1 MRLRLSQDERHAGPE
16 RRLAAAVALGAM
28 LLAILAISFAG
39 VAIHGSDE
47 LVAVAESAAQGE
59 APRAAPDLRTHEE
72 REVEAAVTA
81 NRFATGL
88 SP

>member
-1 MRLRLSQDERHAGPE
+1 MGLRLEHDDRHLSPE

-28 LLAILAISFAG
+28 LVAILAIAAAG
-39 VAIHGSDE
+39 VAIHGSEE
-47 LVAVAESAAQGE
+47 LVALAESAAQG
-59 APRAAPDLRTHEE
+59 APPPMTDDPRSQQE
-72 REVEAAVTA
+72 RDVDAAVTA

>member
-1 MRLRLSQDERHAGPE
+1 MRLRLSHDERNASPE

-39 VAIHGSDE
+39 MAIHGSDE

-59 APRAAPDLRTHEE
+59 APRPVLDTRTAEE
-72 REVEAAVTA
+72 REVDAAVAA

>member
-1 MRLRLSQDERHAGPE
+1 MRLRLRHDERHASPE

-28 LLAILAISFAG
+28 LLAILAISLAG

-59 APRAAPDLRTHEE
+59 APRPALDARTDEE
-72 REVEAAVTA
+72 RAVDAAVAA

>member
-1 MRLRLSQDERHAGPE
+1 MRLRLSHDERQASPE

-28 LLAILAISFAG
+28 LLAILAITVAG
-39 VAIHGSDE
+39 VAIHGPDE

-59 APRAAPDLRTHEE
+59 APRPAFDARTQEE
-72 REVEAAVTA
+72 REVDAAVTA

>member
-1 MRLRLSQDERHAGPE
+1 MRLRLSHDDRHASPE

-28 LLAILAISFAG
+28 LLAILAISLAG
-39 VAIHGSDE
+39 VAIHGSGE
-47 LVAVAESAAQGE
+47 LVSIAESAAQGE
-59 APRAAPDLRTHEE
+59 ASRPAIDPRTHEE
-72 REVEAAVTA
+72 REVDAAVTA